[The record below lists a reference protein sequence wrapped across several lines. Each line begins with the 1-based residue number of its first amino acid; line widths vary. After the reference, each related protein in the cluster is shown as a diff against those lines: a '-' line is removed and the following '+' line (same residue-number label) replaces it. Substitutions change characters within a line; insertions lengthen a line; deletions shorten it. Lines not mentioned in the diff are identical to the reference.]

1 MGMGKFPYFTEEHDA
16 IREIA
21 RGAAEEFKKTAEEAD
36 KNHDY
41 NIILKNL
48 KRLAELNL
56 IGIHVPTE
64 YGGEGLDLVGHYVA
78 LEEVAKGCLSTAFS
92 FNTQRLAMDAI
103 RLGGTDEQKK
113 KYLIPACAGSI
124 ISFATTEPE
133 AGSDVAAIKATAVKD
148 GDKWVINGTKHYITN
163 AVFAEAHVLVA
174 KTSPADAQRAEFTA
188 FVVDADNPGVKI
200 TKVED
205 KMGATAS
212 PTTEYFLENCRVGD
226 DAVLGKVGQ
235 GMPLALSALEIA
247 RIGIGTQGLGLMQVA
262 MEQAIA
268 YGKERIQFDKP
279 ILKNQALQ
287 FHIANMSSRIEIARN
302 LLFHAAWLKDQG
314 LPAGKEAAI
323 AKLFATEDCTWVCN
337 MAMNIL
343 CGPGY
348 TTDYPV
354 ERFFR
359 DAKVLEM
366 GGGTSEIMRMIISR
380 EEIGKF

>member
-1 MGMGKFPYFTEEHDA
+1 MGKFPYFTEEHDA
-16 IREIA
+16 VREIA
-21 RGAAEEFKKTAEEAD
+21 RGAAEEFKKTAVEAD

-41 NIILKNL
+41 NIVKKNL

-56 IGIHVPTE
+56 IGIHIATE
-64 YGGEGLDLVGHYVA
+64 YGGEGLDFVGHCVA
-78 LEEVAKGCLSTAFS
+78 LEEISKGCLSTAFS

-103 RLGGTDEQKK
+103 RLGGTEAQKK

-133 AGSDVAAIKATAVKD
+133 AGSDVASMKTTAVKD
-148 GDKWVINGTKHYITN
+148 GKGWVINGTKHYITN
-163 AVFAEAHVLVA
+163 AIIADAHVLVT
-174 KTSPADAQRAEFTA
+174 KTSQEGAPKLEFTA
-188 FVVDADNPGVKI
+188 FIVDADNPGLKI
-200 TKVED
+200 SKVEN

-212 PTTEYFLENCRVGD
+212 PTTEYFLENCRVSD
-226 DAVLGKVGQ
+226 DAVLGTVGA

-262 MEQAIA
+262 LEQAIA
-268 YGKERIQFDKP
+268 YGKERVQFGKP

-287 FHIANMSSRIEIARN
+287 FHIANMSSRVEIARN

-323 AKLFATEDCTWVCN
+323 AKLFATEECTWVCN

-380 EEIGKF
+380 EELGKF

>member
-1 MGMGKFPYFTEEHDA
+1 MGKFPYFTEEHEA

-21 RGAAEEFKKTAEEAD
+21 RGAAEEFKKTAAEAD

-41 NIILKNL
+41 KIIHKNL

-92 FNTQRLAMDAI
+92 YNTQRLGMDAI
-103 RLGGTDEQKK
+103 RLGGTDAQKK

-124 ISFATTEPE
+124 VSFATTEPE
-133 AGSDVAAIKATAVKD
+133 AGSDVAAIKTTAVKD
-148 GDKWVINGTKHYITN
+148 GDKWVLNGTKHYITN
-163 AVFAEAHVLVA
+163 GVIADAHVLVA
-174 KTSPADAQRAEFTA
+174 KTSAPDAQKFEFTA
-188 FVVDADNPGVKI
+188 FIVDDDNPGIKMG
-200 TKVED
+200 KVED
-205 KMGATAS
+205 KMGATAT
-212 PTTEYFLENCRVGD
+212 PTTEYFLENCRVSD
-226 DAVLGKVGQ
+226 DAVLGPVGG

-323 AKLFATEDCTWVCN
+323 AKLFATEECTWVCN

>member
-1 MGMGKFPYFTEEHDA
+1 MGKFPYFTEVHDE

-21 RGAAEEFKKTAEEAD
+21 RGAAEEFKKTAVEAD
-36 KNHDY
+36 RNHDY
-41 NIILKNL
+41 KIVLKNL

-64 YGGEGLDLVGHYVA
+64 YGGEGLDLVGHFVA
-78 LEEVAKGCLSTAFS
+78 LEEISKGCLSTAFS

-103 RLGGTDEQKK
+103 RLGASDAQKK

-124 ISFATTEPE
+124 VSFATTEPE
-133 AGSDVAAIKATAVKD
+133 AGSDVAAIKTTAVKD
-148 GDKWVINGTKHYITN
+148 GSQWVINGTKHYITN
-163 AVFAEAHVLVA
+163 GVFADFHVLLA
-174 KTSPADAQRAEFTA
+174 RTSPADAQRPEFTMFLVA
-188 FVVDADNPGVKI
+188 GDNPGVKI
-200 TKVED
+200 SKVES

-212 PTTEYFLENCRVGD
+212 PTTEYFLENCRVSD
-226 DAVLGKVGQ
+226 EDVIGKVGA

-262 MEQAIA
+262 LEQAIA
-268 YGKERIQFDKP
+268 YGKERVQFGKP

-287 FHIANMSSRIEIARN
+287 FHIANMSSRVEIARN

-323 AKLFATEDCTWVCN
+323 AKLFATEECTWVCN

-354 ERFFR
+354 ERYFR

-380 EEIGKF
+380 EELGKF

>member
-1 MGMGKFPYFTEEHDA
+1 MGKFPYFTEEHDA

-36 KNHDY
+36 RNHDY
-41 NIILKNL
+41 KIVYKNL

-78 LEEVAKGCLSTAFS
+78 LEEVAKRCLSTAFS
-92 FNTQRLAMDAI
+92 FNTQRLGMDAI
-103 RLGGTDEQKK
+103 RLGGSEEQKK
-113 KYLIPACAGSI
+113 KYLIPACGGSI
-124 ISFATTEPE
+124 VSFATTEPE
-133 AGSDVAAIKATAVKD
+133 AGSDVSAIKTTAVKD

-163 AVFAEAHVLVA
+163 AIFADTHVLVA
-174 KTSPADAQRAEFTA
+174 KTDPEGGAKGFTA
-188 FVVDADNPGVKI
+188 FIVENDTPGVKMG
-200 TKVED
+200 KVEV
-205 KMGATAS
+205 KMGATAT
-212 PTTEYFLENCRVGD
+212 PTTEYFLEDCRVGD
-226 DAVLGKVGQ
+226 DAVLGTVGG

-247 RIGIGTQGLGLMQVA
+247 RIGIGTQGLGLMQAA

-268 YGKERIQFDKP
+268 YAKERVQFGRP
-279 ILKNQALQ
+279 ILKNQAIQ
-287 FHIANMSSRIEIARN
+287 FHIANMSSRVEITRN

-314 LPAGKEAAI
+314 LPAAKEAAI
-323 AKLFATEDCTWVCN
+323 AKLFATEECTWVCN
-337 MAMNIL
+337 MAMNVL

-354 ERFFR
+354 ERFLR
-359 DAKVLEM
+359 DTKVLEM

-380 EEIGKF
+380 EEVGKF

>member
-1 MGMGKFPYFTEEHDA
+1 MGKFPYFSDVHEE

-36 KNHDY
+36 RNHDY
-41 NIILKNL
+41 KIVEKNM

-64 YGGEGLDLVGHYVA
+64 YGGEGLDLVGHFVA
-78 LEEVAKGCLSTAFS
+78 LEEIAKGCLSTAFS
-92 FNTQRLAMDAI
+92 FNTQRLAMDGI
-103 RLGGTDEQKK
+103 RLGGTEEQKK
-113 KYLIPACAGSI
+113 KYLTAACGGSI

-133 AGSDVAAIKATAVKD
+133 AGSDVASMKTTAVKD
-148 GDKWVINGTKHYITN
+148 GDAWVLNGSKHYITN
-163 AVFAEAHVLVA
+163 GIFADTHVLFARTDDVDGKKA
-174 KTSPADAQRAEFTA
+174 FTG
-188 FVVDADNPGVKI
+188 FIVDGDNPGIKVS
-200 TKVED
+200 KVEN

-212 PTTEYFLENCRVGD
+212 PTTEYFIENCRVPD
-226 DAVLGKVGQ
+226 DAVLGKVGL

-247 RIGIGTQGLGLMQVA
+247 RIGIGTQGLGLAEVA
-262 MEQAIA
+262 LEQAIA
-268 YGKERIQFDKP
+268 YAKERVQFGKP
-279 ILKNQALQ
+279 IIKNQAIQ
-287 FHIANMSSRIEIARN
+287 FHIAEMSSRVEIAKN

-314 LPAGKEAAI
+314 LPAAKEAAI
-323 AKLFATEDCTWVCN
+323 AKLFATEGCTWVCN

-366 GGGTSEIMRMIISR
+366 GGGTSEIMRIIISR
-380 EEIGKF
+380 EEVGKV

>member
-1 MGMGKFPYFTEEHDA
+1 MGKFPYFNEVHDE

-36 KNHDY
+36 RNHDY
-41 NIILKNL
+41 KIIEKNL

-64 YGGEGLDLVGHYVA
+64 YGGEGLDLVGHFVA

-92 FNTQRLAMDAI
+92 YNTQRLAMDAI
-103 RLGGTDEQKK
+103 RLGGNEEQKK
-113 KYLIPACAGSI
+113 KYLTAACGGSI
-124 ISFATTEPE
+124 LSFATTEPE
-133 AGSDVAAIKATAVKD
+133 AGSDVASMKTTAVKD
-148 GDKWVINGTKHYITN
+148 GNEWVINGSKHYITN
-163 AVFAEAHVLVA
+163 GIIGDTHVLFA
-174 KTSPADAQRAEFTA
+174 KTDMEAPAFTG
-188 FVVDADNPGVKI
+188 FIVDGDNPGVKI
-200 TKVED
+200 SKVEN

-212 PTTEYFLENCRVGD
+212 PTTEYFLEDCRVSD
-226 DAVLGKVGQ
+226 EAVLGEVDK

-262 MEQAIA
+262 MDQAIA
-268 YGKERIQFDKP
+268 YAKERVQFGRA
-279 ILKNQALQ
+279 IGKNQAIQ
-287 FHIANMSSRIEIARN
+287 FHIANMASRVEIATN
-302 LLFHAAWLKDQG
+302 LLYHAAWLKDQG

-323 AKLFATEDCTWVCN
+323 AKLFATEECTWVCN

-354 ERFFR
+354 ERYFR

-366 GGGTSEIMRMIISR
+366 GGGTSEIMRIIISR
-380 EEIGKF
+380 LQLGKF

>member
-1 MGMGKFPYFTEEHDA
+1 MGKFPYFSDVHEE

-36 KNHDY
+36 RNHDY
-41 NIILKNL
+41 KIIEKNM

-56 IGIHVPTE
+56 IGIHIPTE
-64 YGGEGLDLVGHYVA
+64 YGGEGLDLVGHFVA
-78 LEEVAKGCLSTAFS
+78 LEEIAKGCLSTAFT
-92 FNTQRLAMDAI
+92 FNTQRLAMDGI
-103 RLGGTDEQKK
+103 RLGGTEEQKK
-113 KYLIPACAGSI
+113 KYLTAACGGSI
-124 ISFATTEPE
+124 LSFATTEPE
-133 AGSDVAAIKATAVKD
+133 AGSDVASMKTTAVKD
-148 GDKWVINGTKHYITN
+148 GDAWVLNGSKHYITN
-163 AVFAEAHVLVA
+163 GIFADAHVLFA
-174 KTSPADAQRAEFTA
+174 RTDDIDGKKAFTG
-188 FVVDADNPGVKI
+188 FIVEGDNPGIKI
-200 TKVED
+200 SKVEN

-212 PTTEYFLENCRVGD
+212 PTTEYFIENCRVPD
-226 DAVLGKVGQ
+226 DAVLGVVGQ

-268 YGKERIQFDKP
+268 YAKERVQFGRP
-279 ILKNQALQ
+279 IIKNQAIQ
-287 FHIANMSSRIEIARN
+287 FHIANMTSRVEIAKN

-314 LPAGKEAAI
+314 LPAAKEAAI
-323 AKLFATEDCTWVCN
+323 AKVFATEECTWVCN
-337 MAMNIL
+337 MSMNVL

-366 GGGTSEIMRMIISR
+366 GGGTSEIMRIIISR
-380 EEIGKF
+380 EEVGRV

>member
-78 LEEVAKGCLSTAFS
+78 LEEIAKGCLSTAFS

-226 DAVLGKVGQ
+226 DAILGKVGQ

-323 AKLFATEDCTWVCN
+323 AKLFATEECTWVCN

>member
-1 MGMGKFPYFTEEHDA
+1 MGKFPYFTEEHDA
-16 IREIA
+16 VREIA
-21 RGAAEEFKKTAEEAD
+21 RGAAEEFKKTAIEAD

-41 NIILKNL
+41 KIVKKNL

-64 YGGEGLDLVGHYVA
+64 YGGEGLDLVGHFVA
-78 LEEVAKGCLSTAFS
+78 LEEIAKGCLSTAFS

-133 AGSDVAAIKATAVKD
+133 AGSDVAAMKTTAVKD
-148 GDKWVINGTKHYITN
+148 GDKWVLNGTKHYITN
-163 AVFAEAHVLVA
+163 AIIADAHVLVA
-174 KTSPADAQRAEFTA
+174 KTSQPDAQKLEFTA
-188 FVVDADNPGVKI
+188 FVVDNDNPGVKMG
-200 TKVED
+200 KVED
-205 KMGATAS
+205 KMGATAT
-212 PTTEYFLENCRVGD
+212 PTTEYFLEDCRVGD
-226 DAVLGKVGQ
+226 DAVLGPVGG

-268 YGKERIQFDKP
+268 YAKERVQFGRA
-279 ILKNQALQ
+279 ILKNQAIQ
-287 FHIANMSSRIEIARN
+287 FHVANMSSRVEIARN

-323 AKLFATEDCTWVCN
+323 AKLFATEECTWVCN
-337 MAMNIL
+337 MAMNVF

>member
-1 MGMGKFPYFTEEHDA
+1 MNKFPYFTEEHES
-16 IREIA
+16 IREVA
-21 RGAAEEFKKTAEEAD
+21 RGAAEEFKKTAVEAD

-41 NIILKNL
+41 NIVLKNL

-92 FNTQRLAMDAI
+92 FNTQRLGMDAI

-124 ISFATTEPE
+124 VSFATTEPD
-133 AGSDVAAIKATAVKD
+133 AGSDVAAIKSTAVKD

-163 AVFAEAHVLVA
+163 GVFADAHVLVA
-174 KTSPADAQRAEFTA
+174 KTSAPDAERAEFTA
-188 FVVDADNPGVKI
+188 FIVDADNPGVKI
-200 TKVED
+200 GKVED

-212 PTTEYFLENCRVGD
+212 PTTEYFLEDCRVSD
-226 DAVLGKVGQ
+226 DAVLGKVGG

-268 YGKERIQFDKP
+268 YGKERVQFGRP

-287 FHIANMSSRIEIARN
+287 FHIANMSSRVEIARN

-323 AKLFATEDCTWVCN
+323 AKLFATEECTWVCN
-337 MAMNIL
+337 MAMNVL

-348 TTDYPV
+348 TSDYPV

>member
-1 MGMGKFPYFTEEHDA
+1 MGMSKFPYFTEEHEA

-21 RGAAEEFKKTAEEAD
+21 RGAAEEFKKTAAEAD

-41 NIILKNL
+41 KIIHKNL

-92 FNTQRLAMDAI
+92 YNTQRLGMDAI
-103 RLGGTDEQKK
+103 RLGGNDAQKK

-133 AGSDVAAIKATAVKD
+133 AGSDVAAIKTTAVKK

-163 AVFAEAHVLVA
+163 GVIADAHVLVA
-174 KTSPADAQRAEFTA
+174 KTSPEGAERPEFTA
-188 FVVDADNPGVKI
+188 FVVDADNPGVKMS
-200 TKVED
+200 KVED

-212 PTTEYFLENCRVGD
+212 PTTEYFLENCMVGD
-226 DAVLGKVGQ
+226 EAVLGKVGG

-262 MEQAIA
+262 LEQAIA
-268 YGKERIQFDKP
+268 YGKERVQFGKP

-287 FHIANMSSRIEIARN
+287 FHIANMSSRVEIARN

-323 AKLFATEDCTWVCN
+323 AKLFATEECTWVCN

>member
-21 RGAAEEFKKTAEEAD
+21 RGAAEEFKKTAVEAD

-41 NIILKNL
+41 KIIEKNL

-64 YGGEGLDLVGHYVA
+64 YGGEGLDLVGHFVA

-92 FNTQRLAMDAI
+92 YNTQRLAMDAI
-103 RLGGTDEQKK
+103 RLGGSDEQKK

-124 ISFATTEPE
+124 VSFATTEPE
-133 AGSDVAAIKATAVKD
+133 AGSDVAAIKTTAVKK
-148 GDKWVINGTKHYITN
+148 GEKWVINGTKHYITN
-163 AVFAEAHVLVA
+163 GVIADAHVLVA
-174 KTSPADAQRAEFTA
+174 KTSPEDAQRPEFTA
-188 FVVDADNPGVKI
+188 FVVDNDNPGIKMS
-200 TKVED
+200 KVED

-212 PTTEYFLENCRVGD
+212 PTTEYFLENCEVD
-226 DAVLGKVGQ
+226 DAAILGKVGG

-268 YGKERIQFDKP
+268 YGKERIQFGRP

-287 FHIANMSSRIEIARN
+287 FHIANMSSRVEIARN

-323 AKLFATEDCTWVCN
+323 AKLFATEECTWVCN
-337 MAMNIL
+337 MAMNVL

>member
-1 MGMGKFPYFTEEHDA
+1 MGKFPYFTEEHEA
-16 IREIA
+16 VREIA
-21 RGAAEEFKKTAEEAD
+21 RGAAEEFKKTAAEAD

-41 NIILKNL
+41 KIVHKNL

-64 YGGEGLDLVGHYVA
+64 YGGEGLDLVGHFVA
-78 LEEVAKGCLSTAFS
+78 LEEIAKGCLSTAFS
-92 FNTQRLAMDAI
+92 YNTQRLAMDAI
-103 RLGGTDEQKK
+103 RLGGTDAQKK

-124 ISFATTEPE
+124 VSFATTEPE
-133 AGSDVAAIKATAVKD
+133 AGSDVAAIKSTAVKD
-148 GDKWVINGTKHYITN
+148 GDSWVINGTKHYITN
-163 AVFAEAHVLVA
+163 GVFADWHVLIA
-174 KTSPADAQRAEFTA
+174 KSSPADAQRPEFTA
-188 FVVDADNPGVKI
+188 FVVDGDNPGVKI
-200 TKVED
+200 SKVED

-212 PTTEYFLENCRVGD
+212 PTTEYFLEDCRVSD
-226 DAVLGKVGQ
+226 DAVLGTVGA

-262 MEQAIA
+262 LEQAIS
-268 YGKERIQFDKP
+268 YGKERVQFGKP

-287 FHIANMSSRIEIARN
+287 FHIANMSSRVEIARN

-323 AKLFATEDCTWVCN
+323 AKLFATEECTWVCN

-380 EEIGKF
+380 EELGKF

>member
-1 MGMGKFPYFTEEHDA
+1 MGKFPYFTDVHEE

-21 RGAAEEFKKTAEEAD
+21 RGAAEEFKTTAEEAD
-36 KNHDY
+36 RNHDY
-41 NIILKNL
+41 KIVEKNL

-64 YGGEGLDLVGHYVA
+64 YGGEGLDLVGHFVA
-78 LEEVAKGCLSTAFS
+78 LEEIAKCCLSTAFS
-92 FNTQRLAMDAI
+92 FNTQRLAMDGI
-103 RLGGTDEQKK
+103 RLGGTEEQKK
-113 KYLIPACAGSI
+113 KYLTAACGGSV

-133 AGSDVAAIKATAVKD
+133 AGSDVAAMKTTAVKD
-148 GDKWVINGTKHYITN
+148 GYAWVLNGSKHYITN
-163 AVFAEAHVLVA
+163 GIFADAHVLFA
-174 KTSPADAQRAEFTA
+174 KTSDEDGKKAFTG
-188 FVVDADNPGVKI
+188 FIVDGDNQGIKMS
-200 TKVED
+200 KVEN

-212 PTTEYFLENCRVGD
+212 PTTEYFIENCRVPD
-226 DAVLGKVGQ
+226 DAVLGEIGL

-247 RIGIGTQGLGLMQVA
+247 RIGIGTQGLGLSQVA
-262 MEQAIA
+262 LEQAIA
-268 YGKERIQFDKP
+268 YAKERVQFGKP
-279 ILKNQALQ
+279 IIKNQAIQ
-287 FHIANMSSRIEIARN
+287 FHIAEMSSRVEISKN

-314 LPAGKEAAI
+314 LPAAKEAAI
-323 AKLFATEDCTWVCN
+323 AKLFATEGCTWVCN

-366 GGGTSEIMRMIISR
+366 GGGTSEIMRIIISR
-380 EEIGKF
+380 EEVGKV

>member
-1 MGMGKFPYFTEEHDA
+1 MGKFPYFTEEHDA

-36 KNHDY
+36 RNHDY
-41 NIILKNL
+41 KIIYKNL
-48 KRLAELNL
+48 QRLAELNL

-78 LEEVAKGCLSTAFS
+78 LEEIAKGCLSTAFS
-92 FNTQRLAMDAI
+92 FNTQRLGMDAI
-103 RLGGTDEQKK
+103 RLGGNEEQKK
-113 KYLIPACAGSI
+113 KYLIPACGGSI
-124 ISFATTEPE
+124 VSFATTEPE
-133 AGSDVAAIKATAVKD
+133 AGSDVSAIKTTAVKD

-163 AVFAEAHVLVA
+163 AIFADTHVLVA
-174 KTSPADAQRAEFTA
+174 KTDPEGGAKGFTA
-188 FVVDADNPGVKI
+188 FIVENDTPGVKMG
-200 TKVED
+200 KVEV
-205 KMGATAS
+205 KMGATAT

-226 DAVLGKVGQ
+226 DAVLGTVGG

-247 RIGIGTQGLGLMQVA
+247 RIGIGTQGLGLMQAA

-268 YGKERIQFDKP
+268 YAKERVQFGRP
-279 ILKNQALQ
+279 ILKNQAIQ
-287 FHIANMSSRIEIARN
+287 FHIANMSSRVEITRN

-314 LPAGKEAAI
+314 LPAAKEAAI
-323 AKLFATEDCTWVCN
+323 AKLFATEECTWVCN
-337 MAMNIL
+337 MAMNVL

-354 ERFFR
+354 ERFLR
-359 DAKVLEM
+359 DTKVLEM

-380 EEIGKF
+380 EEVGKF

>member
-1 MGMGKFPYFTEEHDA
+1 MGMNKFPYFTEEHEAVRD
-16 IREIA
+16 IA
-21 RGAAEEFKKTAEEAD
+21 RGAAEEFKKTAAEAD

-41 NIILKNL
+41 KIIEKNL

-56 IGIHVPTE
+56 IGIHLPAE
-64 YGGEGLDLVGHYVA
+64 FGGEGLDLVGHFVA
-78 LEEVAKGCLSTAFS
+78 LEEVSKGCLSTAFS
-92 FNTQRLAMDAI
+92 YNTQRLGMDAI
-103 RLGGTDEQKK
+103 RLGGSDAQKK

-124 ISFATTEPE
+124 VSFATTEPE
-133 AGSDVAAIKATAVKD
+133 AGSDVAAIKTTAVKD

-163 AVFAEAHVLVA
+163 GIIADVHVLIA
-174 KTSPADAQRAEFTA
+174 KTSAPDAPKAAFTA
-188 FVVDADNPGVKI
+188 FIVDADNPGVKMS
-200 TKVED
+200 KVEN

-212 PTTEYFLENCRVGD
+212 PTTEYFLEDCRVAD
-226 DAVLGKVGQ
+226 DAVLGPIGG

-262 MEQAIA
+262 LEQAIA
-268 YGKERIQFDKP
+268 YGKERVQFGRP

-287 FHIANMSSRIEIARN
+287 FHIANMSSRVEIARN

-323 AKLFATEDCTWVCN
+323 AKLFATEECTWVCN

>member
-1 MGMGKFPYFTEEHDA
+1 MGKFPYFTEEHEA
-16 IREIA
+16 IREVA

-36 KNHDY
+36 RNHDY
-41 NIILKNL
+41 NMILKNL
-48 KRLAELNL
+48 RRLAELNL

-78 LEEVAKGCLSTAFS
+78 LEEIAKGCLSTAFS
-92 FNTQRLAMDAI
+92 FNTQRLGMDAI

-113 KYLIPACAGSI
+113 KYLIPACNGSI
-124 ISFATTEPE
+124 VSFATTEPE
-133 AGSDVAAIKATAVKD
+133 AGSDVAAIKTTAVKD

-163 AVFAEAHVLVA
+163 AIFADTHVLVA
-174 KTSPADAQRAEFTA
+174 KTSPADAQRPEFTA
-188 FVVDADNPGVKI
+188 FVVENDNPGVKMG
-200 TKVED
+200 KVEV
-205 KMGATAS
+205 KMGATAT
-212 PTTEYFLENCRVGD
+212 PTTEYFLEDCRVGD
-226 DAVLGKVGQ
+226 EAVLGSVGG

-247 RIGIGTQGLGLMQVA
+247 RIGIGTQGLGLMQAA

-268 YGKERIQFDKP
+268 YAKERVQFGRP
-279 ILKNQALQ
+279 ILKNQAIQ
-287 FHIANMSSRIEIARN
+287 FHIANMSSRVEIARN

-323 AKLFATEDCTWVCN
+323 AKLFATEECTWVCN
-337 MAMNIL
+337 MAMNVL

-354 ERFFR
+354 ERFLR
-359 DAKVLEM
+359 DTKVLEM

>member
-1 MGMGKFPYFTEEHDA
+1 MGKFPYFTEVHDE

-36 KNHDY
+36 RNHDY
-41 NIILKNL
+41 KIVEKNL

-56 IGIHVPTE
+56 LGIHVPTE
-64 YGGEGLDLVGHYVA
+64 YGGEGLDLVGHMIA
-78 LEEVAKGCLSTAFS
+78 LEEISKGCLGTAFS

-103 RLGGTDEQKK
+103 RLGGTEEQKK
-113 KYLIPACAGSI
+113 KYLTAACEGSI

-133 AGSDVAAIKATAVKD
+133 AGSDVASMKTTAVKED
-148 GDKWVINGTKHYITN
+148 GGWVLNGSKHYITN
-163 AVFAEAHVLVA
+163 AIIADTHVLFARSNSLDNPKPV
-174 KTSPADAQRAEFTA
+174 FTG
-188 FVVDADNPGVKI
+188 FIVSNDNPGIKMS
-200 TKVED
+200 KVEN

-212 PTTEYFLENCRVGD
+212 PTTEYFIEDCHVSD
-226 DAVLGKVGQ
+226 AAVLGTVDE

-262 MEQAIA
+262 LDQAVAYAKERVQFGKAIA
-268 YGKERIQFDKP
+268 
-279 ILKNQALQ
+279 KNQAIQ
-287 FHIANMSSRIEIARN
+287 FHIADMASRVEGAMN
-302 LLFHAAWLKDQG
+302 LLYHAAWLKDNN
-314 LPAGKEAAI
+314 LPAAKEAAI
-323 AKLFATEDCTWVCN
+323 AKLFATEQCTWVCN

-354 ERFFR
+354 ERYFR

-366 GGGTSEIMRMIISR
+366 GGGTSEIMRIIIAR
-380 EEIGKF
+380 QQIGKF

>member
-1 MGMGKFPYFTEEHDA
+1 MGKFPYFTDVHEE

-36 KNHDY
+36 HNHDY
-41 NIILKNL
+41 KIVEKNL

-64 YGGEGLDLVGHYVA
+64 YGGEGLDLVGHFVA
-78 LEEVAKGCLSTAFS
+78 LEEIAKGCLSTAFS

-103 RLGGTDEQKK
+103 RLGGNEEQKK
-113 KYLIPACAGSI
+113 KYLSAACAGSI
-124 ISFATTEPE
+124 VSFATTEPE
-133 AGSDVAAIKATAVKD
+133 AGSDVASMKTNAVKQ
-148 GDKWVINGTKHYITN
+148 GDSWVINGTKHYITN
-163 AVFAEAHVLVA
+163 AMIAAVHVLFA
-174 KTSPADAQRAEFTA
+174 RTDPGDGSAAFTG
-188 FVVDADNPGVKI
+188 FIVDNDNPGIKMS
-200 TKVED
+200 KVED

-212 PTTEYFLENCRVGD
+212 PTTEYFIEDCKVPD
-226 DAVLGKVGQ
+226 SAVLGQVHK

-262 MEQAIA
+262 MDQAVM
-268 YGKERIQFDKP
+268 YSKERVQFGRP
-279 ILKNQALQ
+279 IGKNQAIQ
-287 FHIANMSSRIEIARN
+287 FHIANMASRVEIATN
-302 LLFHAAWLKDQG
+302 LLYHAAWLKDQG
-314 LPAGKEAAI
+314 LPAGREAAI
-323 AKLFATEDCTWVCN
+323 AKLFATEECTWVCN
-337 MAMNIL
+337 MAMNVL

-380 EEIGKF
+380 DVMGKF

>member
-1 MGMGKFPYFTEEHDA
+1 MGKFPYFTEEHQA

-21 RGAAEEFKKTAEEAD
+21 RGAAEEFKKTTEEAD

-103 RLGGTDEQKK
+103 RLGGNDEQKK

-133 AGSDVAAIKATAVKD
+133 AGSDVAAIKTTAVKD

-163 AVFAEAHVLVA
+163 GVFADAHVLVA

-200 TKVED
+200 SKVEN

-212 PTTEYFLENCRVGD
+212 PTTEYFLEDCRVGD
-226 DAVLGKVGQ
+226 EAVLGTVGA

-268 YGKERIQFDKP
+268 YGKERVQFGKP

-323 AKLFATEDCTWVCN
+323 AKLFATEECTWVCN
-337 MAMNIL
+337 MAMNVL

>member
-1 MGMGKFPYFTEEHDA
+1 MGMGKFPYFTEEHEA
-16 IREIA
+16 VREIA

-36 KNHDY
+36 RNHDY
-41 NIILKNL
+41 KIVHKNL

-78 LEEVAKGCLSTAFS
+78 LEEIAKGCLSTAFS
-92 FNTQRLAMDAI
+92 YNTQRLAMDAI
-103 RLGGTDEQKK
+103 RLGGTDAQKK

-133 AGSDVAAIKATAVKD
+133 AGSDVAAIKTTAVKD
-148 GDKWVINGTKHYITN
+148 GDKWVLNGTKHYITN
-163 AVFAEAHVLVA
+163 GVFADWHVLVA
-174 KTSPADAQRAEFTA
+174 KTSPADSQRPEFTA
-188 FVVDADNPGVKI
+188 FVVDGDNPGVKI
-200 TKVED
+200 SKVEN

-212 PTTEYFLENCRVGD
+212 PTTEYFLEDCRVGD
-226 DAVLGKVGQ
+226 DAVLGTVGQ

-262 MEQAIA
+262 LEQAIA
-268 YGKERIQFDKP
+268 YGKERVQFGKP

-287 FHIANMSSRIEIARN
+287 FHIANMSSRVEIARN

-323 AKLFATEDCTWVCN
+323 AKLYATEECTWVCN

-380 EEIGKF
+380 EELGKF

>member
-1 MGMGKFPYFTEEHDA
+1 MGKFPYFTKEHED

-36 KNHDY
+36 RNHDY
-41 NIILKNL
+41 NIIKKNL
-48 KRLAELNL
+48 KRMAELDL
-56 IGIHVPTE
+56 IGIHIATE
-64 YGGEGLDLVGHYVA
+64 YGGLGLDFVGHCVA
-78 LEEVAKGCLSTAFS
+78 LEEIAKGCLSTAFS
-92 FNTQRLAMDAI
+92 YNTQRLAMDAI
-103 RLGGTDEQKK
+103 RLGGTDSQKK

-124 ISFATTEPE
+124 VSFATTEPE
-133 AGSDVAAIKATAVKD
+133 AGSDVASMRTTAVKD

-163 AVFAEAHVLVA
+163 AIVADAHVLVA
-174 KTSPADAQRAEFTA
+174 KTSPADAQRPEFTA
-188 FVVDADNPGVKI
+188 FVVDNDNPGIKMS
-200 TKVED
+200 KVEN

-226 DAVLGKVGQ
+226 DAVLGTVGQ

-262 MEQAIA
+262 LEQAIA
-268 YGKERIQFDKP
+268 YGKERVQFGKP

-287 FHIANMSSRIEIARN
+287 FHVANMSSRVEIARN

-323 AKLFATEDCTWVCN
+323 AKLFATEECTWVCN

-354 ERFFR
+354 ERYLR

-380 EEIGKF
+380 EELGKF

>member
-1 MGMGKFPYFTEEHDA
+1 MGKFPYFTEVHDE

-21 RGAAEEFKKTAEEAD
+21 KGAAEEFKKTAVEAD

-41 NIILKNL
+41 KIIHKNL

-56 IGIHVPTE
+56 IGIHIPSE
-64 YGGEGLDLVGHYVA
+64 YGGEGLDFVGHCVA
-78 LEEVAKGCLSTAFS
+78 LEEIAKGCLSTAFS

-103 RLGGTDEQKK
+103 RLGGTDAQKK
-113 KYLIPACAGSI
+113 KYLIPACAGSVL
-124 ISFATTEPE
+124 SFATTEPE
-133 AGSDVAAIKATAVKD
+133 AGSDVASMKTTAVKD
-148 GDKWVINGTKHYITN
+148 GDSWVINGGKHYITN
-163 AVFAEAHVLVA
+163 AVFADAHVLVA
-174 KTSPADAQRAEFTA
+174 KTSAPDAQKLEFTA
-188 FVVDADNPGVKI
+188 FIVDADNPGVKI
-200 TKVED
+200 AKVED

-212 PTTEYFLENCRVGD
+212 PTTEYFLENCRVKD
-226 DAVLGKVGQ
+226 EAILGKVGA

-262 MEQAIA
+262 LEQAIA
-268 YGKERIQFDKP
+268 YAKERVQFGKP
-279 ILKNQALQ
+279 IIKNQAIQ
-287 FHIANMSSRIEIARN
+287 FHIANMSSRVEIARN

-323 AKLFATEDCTWVCN
+323 AKLYATEECTWVCN

-348 TTDYPV
+348 TTDYPI
-354 ERFFR
+354 ERYFR

-366 GGGTSEIMRMIISR
+366 GGGTSEIMRIIISR
-380 EEIGKF
+380 EEVGKI

>member
-1 MGMGKFPYFTEEHDA
+1 MNKFPYFTEEHES
-16 IREIA
+16 IREVA
-21 RGAAEEFKKTAEEAD
+21 RGAAEEFKKTAVEAD

-41 NIILKNL
+41 NIVLKNL

-92 FNTQRLAMDAI
+92 YNTQRLGMDAI

-124 ISFATTEPE
+124 VSFATTEPD
-133 AGSDVAAIKATAVKD
+133 AGSDVSAIKSTAVKD

-163 AVFAEAHVLVA
+163 GVFADAHVLVA
-174 KTSPADAQRAEFTA
+174 KTSAPDAERAEFTA
-188 FVVDADNPGVKI
+188 FIVDADNPGVKI
-200 TKVED
+200 GKVED

-212 PTTEYFLENCRVGD
+212 PTTEYFLEDCRVSD
-226 DAVLGKVGQ
+226 DAVLGKVGG

-268 YGKERIQFDKP
+268 YGKERVQFGRP

-287 FHIANMSSRIEIARN
+287 FHIANMSSRVEIARN

-323 AKLFATEDCTWVCN
+323 AKLFATEECTWVCN
-337 MAMNIL
+337 MAMNVL

-348 TTDYPV
+348 TSDYPV

>member
-1 MGMGKFPYFTEEHDA
+1 MGKFPYFTEEHDA
-16 IREIA
+16 VREIA

-36 KNHDY
+36 RNHDY
-41 NIILKNL
+41 NIVKKNL

-56 IGIHVPTE
+56 IGIHIATE
-64 YGGEGLDLVGHYVA
+64 YGGEGLDFVGHCVA
-78 LEEVAKGCLSTAFS
+78 LEEISKGCLSTAFS

-103 RLGGTDEQKK
+103 RLGGNEAQKK
-113 KYLIPACAGSI
+113 KYLTAACAGSI

-133 AGSDVAAIKATAVKD
+133 AGSDVASMRTTAVKD
-148 GDKWVINGTKHYITN
+148 GNDWVINGTKHYITN
-163 AVFAEAHVLVA
+163 AIIADAHVLVA
-174 KTSPADAQRAEFTA
+174 KTSAADSPKPAFTA
-188 FVVDADNPGVKI
+188 FIVDADNPGVKI
-200 TKVED
+200 SKVEN

-212 PTTEYFLENCRVGD
+212 PTTEYFLEDCRVSD
-226 DAVLGKVGQ
+226 EAVLGTVGN

-262 MEQAIA
+262 LEQAIA
-268 YGKERIQFDKP
+268 YGKERVQFGKP

-287 FHIANMSSRIEIARN
+287 FHIANMSSRVEIARN

-314 LPAGKEAAI
+314 LPSGKEAAI
-323 AKLFATEDCTWVCN
+323 AKLFATEECTWVCN

-354 ERFFR
+354 ERYLR

-380 EEIGKF
+380 EELGKF